1 MFPLDVRLG
10 TAFFG
15 VAGKGLNM
23 TDNSDAMPM
32 SEPGFQR
39 KLGTICIFGTGDF
52 GRSLGLRLLQ
62 AGYGVVFGSRNPK
75 NSSLLPKG
83 AQVLSHTEAAQT
95 SRLIFVAV
103 HRENYDFLREAGRE
117 MLAGKVL
124 VDVSNNL
131 KRNQYPES
139 NAEHLSKLVPAA
151 SVVKAFNTVSA
162 WALQSGGLDANR
174 QVLLCG
180 DNSEAKQMV
189 LGIAHSLGLTA
200 LDKGSL
206 RAAGEIEDYPLQL
219 FPLWKLP
226 VVVATGLTAFIFFYV
241 LAYDVIYTAVT
252 TGKDTSFRIMVSLAN
267 KVFPIVSLIM
277 LALCYLP
284 GVMAGFLQLYNGT
297 KYRRF
302 PNWLDRWMLCRKQLG
317 LIALALATLHV
328 LYTLLIP
335 LRYYVRYRYNTWTI
349 SQIKLNKTEAF
360 DNAIAWR
367 KDSYYSI
374 GILGFAFYIL
384 LGITSLPSVSNTIN
398 WREFRFIQSKLG
410 HLTLFLCTLHTFIYG
425 WDRFLRPS
433 VYRWYLPPAHMLA
446 LVVPCI
452 VLVLKFVLITPCVD
466 RAITRIRQGWER
478 KPTASMSNGDAKGS
492 RPLLL

>member
-1 MFPLDVRLG
+1 
-10 TAFFG
+10 
-15 VAGKGLNM
+15 M
-23 TDNSDAMPM
+23 TSNSFAMAM
-32 SEPGFQR
+32 SDPSLQR

-52 GRSLGLRLLQ
+52 GRSLGMRLLQ

-83 AQVLSHTEAAQT
+83 AQVLTHKEAAQT
-95 SRLIFVAV
+95 SMIIFVAV
-103 HRENYDFLREAGRE
+103 HRENYDFLRQAGGD
-117 MLAGKVL
+117 LTGKVL

-139 NAEHLSKLVPAA
+139 NAEHLNHLFPAA

-174 QVLLCG
+174 QVLICG
-180 DNSEAKQMV
+180 DNDEAKQMV
-189 LGIAHSLGLTA
+189 VDIAHGLGLTA

-219 FPLWKLP
+219 FPLWRLP
-226 VVVATGLTAFIFFYV
+226 VAVATGLIAAFFFYV
-241 LAYDVIYTAVT
+241 LTRNVIYTAVT
-252 TGKDTSFRIMVSLAN
+252 DGKDISFRIMVSLAN

-277 LALCYLP
+277 LGLCYLP

-302 PNWLDRWMLCRKQLG
+302 PDWLDKWMLCRKQLG
-317 LIALALATLHV
+317 LVALALASLHV
-328 LYTLLIP
+328 LYTLIIP
-335 LRYYVRYRYNTWTI
+335 FRYYVRYRVNTWVI
-349 SQIKLNKTEAF
+349 LQIKENKTEPF
-360 DNAIAWR
+360 DNTLAWR
-367 KDSYYSI
+367 TDSYFSI
-374 GILGFAFYIL
+374 GILGYGLYIL
-384 LGITSLPSVSNTIN
+384 LGITSLPSVSNAIN
-398 WREFRFIQSKLG
+398 WREFRFVQSKLG
-410 HLTLFLCTLHTFIYG
+410 HLTLFLCTLHTFLYG
-425 WDRFLRPS
+425 WDKFLRP
-433 VYRWYLPPAHMLA
+433 YKWYLPPAYMLA

-478 KPTASMSNGDAKGS
+478 KPAESMANGDPKS
-492 RPLLL
+492 KRPLML

>member
-1 MFPLDVRLG
+1 
-10 TAFFG
+10 
-15 VAGKGLNM
+15 
-23 TDNSDAMPM
+23 MPM

-39 KLGTICIFGTGDF
+39 KLGTVCIFGTGDF

-83 AQVLSHTEAAQT
+83 AQVMSHEEAAQT
-95 SRLIFVAV
+95 SRIIFVAV
-103 HRENYDFLREAGRE
+103 HRENYDFLQQAGGE

-131 KRNQYPES
+131 RRNQYPVS

-174 QVLLCG
+174 QVLICG

-189 LGIAHSLGLTA
+189 GDIARSLGLTA

-219 FPLWKLP
+219 FPLWRLP
-226 VVVATGLTAFIFFYV
+226 IALATGLTAFIFFYV
-241 LAYDVIYTAVT
+241 LTLDVIYSAVID
-252 TGKDTSFRIMVSLAN
+252 GKDISFRIMVSLAN

-284 GVMAGFLQLYNGT
+284 GAMAGFLQLYNGT

-302 PNWLDRWMLCRKQLG
+302 PDWLDRWMLCRKQLG
-317 LIALALATLHV
+317 LIALALAFLHV
-328 LYTLLIP
+328 LYTLIIP
-335 LRYYVRYRYNTWTI
+335 FRYYVRYRVNIWTAA
-349 SQIKLNKTEAF
+349 QIKLNKTGTF
-360 DNAIAWR
+360 DTTMAWR
-367 KDSYYSI
+367 TDSYYSV
-374 GILGFAFYIL
+374 GILGFGLYVL

-410 HLTLFLCTLHTFIYG
+410 HLTLFLCTLHTFLYG
-425 WDRFLRPS
+425 WDKFLRPS
-433 VYRWYLPPAHMLA
+433 SYKWYLPPGYMLS
-446 LVVPCI
+446 LVVPCV

-466 RAITRIRQGWER
+466 RAVTRIRQGWER
-478 KPTASMSNGDAKGS
+478 KPAGSMANGDPTG
-492 RPLLL
+492 RRLLVL

>member
-1 MFPLDVRLG
+1 
-10 TAFFG
+10 
-15 VAGKGLNM
+15 M
-23 TDNSDAMPM
+23 TNNSYAMPM
-32 SEPGFQR
+32 HEPGFQR

-62 AGYGVVFGSRNPK
+62 AGYGVVFGSRNPRK
-75 NSSLLPKG
+75 SSLLPKG
-83 AQVLSHTEAAQT
+83 AKVLSHKEAAQT
-95 SRLIFVAV
+95 SKLIFVAV
-103 HRENYDFLREAGRE
+103 HRENYDFLRQAGGE
-117 MLAGKVL
+117 MLAGKFL

-189 LGIAHSLGLTA
+189 VDIAHSLGLTA

-219 FPLWKLP
+219 FPMWKFP
-226 VVVATGLTAFIFFYV
+226 VAVATGLTAFFFFYV
-241 LAYDVIYTAVT
+241 LARLVIYTAVT
-252 TGKDTSFRIMVSLAN
+252 DGKDISYRIMVSLAN
-267 KVFPIVSLIM
+267 KVFPIVSLNM

-317 LIALALATLHV
+317 LIALALAFLHV
-328 LYTLLIP
+328 LYTLIIP
-335 LRYYVRYRYNTWTI
+335 IRSYVRYWANTWTI
-349 SQIKLNKTEAF
+349 S
-360 DNAIAWR
+360 
-367 KDSYYSI
+367 
-374 GILGFAFYIL
+374 
-384 LGITSLPSVSNTIN
+384 
-398 WREFRFIQSKLG
+398 QSKLG
-410 HLTLFLCTLHTFIYG
+410 HLTLFLCTLHTFLYG
-425 WDRFLRPS
+425 WDKFLRPS
-433 VYRWYLPPAHMLA
+433 LYKWYLPPAYMLA

-478 KPTASMSNGDAKGS
+478 NPTVSMGNGDAQG
-492 RPLLL
+492 RRLLIL

>member
-1 MFPLDVRLG
+1 
-10 TAFFG
+10 
-15 VAGKGLNM
+15 M
-23 TDNSDAMPM
+23 TNISFSMPM

-39 KLGTICIFGTGDF
+39 KLGTVCIFGTGDF

-83 AQVLSHTEAAQT
+83 AQVMSHEEAAQT
-95 SRLIFVAV
+95 SRIIFVAV
-103 HRENYDFLREAGRE
+103 HRENYDFLQQAGGE

-131 KRNQYPES
+131 RRNQYPES

-174 QVLLCG
+174 QVLICG

-189 LGIAHSLGLTA
+189 VDIARSLGLTA

-219 FPLWKLP
+219 FPLWRLP
-226 VVVATGLTAFIFFYV
+226 IALATGLTAFIFFYV
-241 LAYDVIYTAVT
+241 LTLDVIYAAVID
-252 TGKDTSFRIMVSLAN
+252 GEDISFRIMVSLAN

-302 PNWLDRWMLCRKQLG
+302 PDWLDRWMLCRKQLG
-317 LIALALATLHV
+317 LIALALASLHV
-328 LYTLLIP
+328 LYTLIIP
-335 LRYYVRYRYNTWTI
+335 FRYYVRYRVNIWTAA
-349 SQIKLNKTEAF
+349 QIKQNKTGTF
-360 DNAIAWR
+360 DTTMAWR
-367 KDSYYSI
+367 TDSYYSV
-374 GILGFAFYIL
+374 GILGFGLYVL

-410 HLTLFLCTLHTFIYG
+410 HLTLFLCTLHTFLYG
-425 WDRFLRPS
+425 WDKFLRPS
-433 VYRWYLPPAHMLA
+433 AYKWYLPPGYMLS
-446 LVVPCI
+446 LVVPCV

-466 RAITRIRQGWER
+466 RAVTRIRQGWER
-478 KPTASMSNGDAKGS
+478 KPAGSLANGDPKG
-492 RPLLL
+492 RRLLVL